1 MGFHR
6 RYITND
12 LIKSMY
18 TQRGIKSVKSLVD
31 KVDAFIVQ
39 DGLAQDFIDLAN
51 YQEDINDVD
60 RWNIIDKLIRDNI
73 YTKEMNV
80 FDLSVNRIEV
90 YKILYNS
97 EYSRDRKL
105 MELKLYLT
113 QFKDELDANGFEY
126 TRLASQFVKE
136 YYDTQRTSNK
146 G

>member
-18 TQRGIKSVKSLVD
+18 KQRGIESVKSLVD

-60 RWNIIDKLIRDNI
+60 RWNIIEKLIRDNI
-73 YTKEMNV
+73 YT
-80 FDLSVNRIEV
+80 SI
-90 YKILYNS
+90 
-97 EYSRDRKL
+97 
-105 MELKLYLT
+105 
-113 QFKDELDANGFEY
+113 
-126 TRLASQFVKE
+126 
-136 YYDTQRTSNK
+136 
-146 G
+146 